1 MATKTKTPSTSTGKN
16 ATSRAKAK
24 GSETPASATGIKII
38 GTGKYPAVH
47 LKSITI
53 AERPADGEETTKLF
67 YNPRDLSSFTPERMN
82 ALKRS
87 IRGEGLIEPP
97 LVRAWTGAG
106 GVVTAVELI
115 AGERRLRSVNQIF
128 DEAAPCFD
136 EDRPQPDQY
145 KPGDVVVHKGNFGTV
160 IKHEG
165 DKVLV
170 EFEGDDAPQQSQCEY
185 ADVYP
190 TISGAEMYEFL
201 PCKVLYNC
209 TDERALR
216 LAFTENDQSEPL
228 TIREEIALVE
238 RLLRMNKKQ
247 EEIAEILSTNV
258 TWVSQTANFRDQLPA
273 EAFEKLMN
281 GQMARHVAV
290 NFLSHAPED
299 RQKLFEATVAAE
311 KRQTAEKVESLRDE
325 QEKHEDQEEL
335 HKAEAAKAERV
346 GDAATATKEKRRA
359 ASSASKASKA
369 KERRERAE
377 ADSGVIKQGHVKEG
391 QATTGITP
399 KKGKM
404 LDRQQVE
411 DHFCKALTKYVTGD
425 HEDPQTGEKLPNDL
439 ISIMRRTA
447 LAIMNGCTDPLSV
460 VREYMYDND
469 LWAKPDEEPDEDDAP
484 VGKKGKGR
492 KKKSDDDEGID
503 DDDFDVSKVG
513 LDEDDDLE
521 NEGDGEFD
529 RAMVDAGLEDDD
541 EGDDF
546 DSDKYDREW
555 N

>member
-1 MATKTKTPSTSTGKN
+1 MATKATTPTRGKN
-16 ATSRAKAK
+16 TTSRAKAK
-24 GSETPASATGIKII
+24 DSPASAPGIQII

-67 YNPRDLSSFTPERMN
+67 YNPRDLSSFTPERMS

-97 LVRAWTGAG
+97 LVRAWTSN
-106 GVVTAVELI
+106 GVVTSVELI
-115 AGERRLRSVNQIF
+115 AGERRLRSVSQIH

-136 EDRPQPDQY
+136 EDRPQPEKY
-145 KPGDVVVHKGNFGTV
+145 KAGDVVAHKGNFGTV
-160 IKHEG
+160 LKHDG

-170 EFEGDDAPQQSQCEY
+170 EFEGDDQPQQVECAYE
-185 ADVYP
+185 DVYP
-190 TISGAEMYEFL
+190 TVSGAEMYEFL

-238 RLLRMNKKQ
+238 RLLRMSKKQ

-273 EAFEKLMN
+273 EAFTKLMN

-299 RQKLFEATVAAE
+299 RPALFAATVEAE
-311 KRQTAEKVESLRDE
+311 KRQTAKKVETLKDE
-325 QEKHEDQEEL
+325 QVKHEDDEEI
-335 HKAEAAKAERV
+335 HKAEAVKAERT
-346 GDAATATKEKRRA
+346 GDTTTAAKEKRK
-359 ASSASKASKA
+359 ASSSAGKAAKA

-377 ADSGVIKQGHVKEG
+377 SEEGVIKQGHVKEA

-411 DHFCKALTKYVTGD
+411 DHWGKGLVKFVTGE
-425 HEDPQTGEKLPNDL
+425 HEDPVSGEKLPNDL
-439 ISIMRRTA
+439 VSIARRTA
-447 LAIMNGCTDPLSV
+447 LAIVNGCTDPLSV
-460 VREYMYDND
+460 IREYMYDND
-469 LWAKPDEEPDEDDAP
+469 LWAKPDEEPDEDAAP
-484 VGKKGKGR
+484 VAKKGGKGR
-492 KKKSDDDEGID
+492 KKKSEDDDEEPGEVG
-503 DDDFDVSKVG
+503 FDVSKVG
-513 LDEDDDLE
+513 LEDDLE
-521 NEGDGEFD
+521 NEGDGEFEK
-529 RAMVDAGLEDDD
+529 ALVDNGLEDGEDGED
-541 EGDDF
+541 DDF
-546 DSDKYDREW
+546 DSDKFDREW